1 MLANIRHL
9 LELIAEKIG
18 FDRMNAIYRY
28 KSWSQ
33 RKATQITFLHVY
45 FTKTHTCDQWT
56 WARNQYVPE
65 KKCIACIYSDS
76 LQRFLN
82 PKSNNKTHA
91 VGRKSE
97 NNQTEFHV

>member
-65 KKCIACIYSDS
+65 KKMYRMHI
-76 LQRFLN
+76 QRLPSTMPN
-82 PKSNNKTHA
+82 SKVK
-91 VGRKSE
+91 
-97 NNQTEFHV
+97 

>member
-28 KSWSQ
+28 KSRSQ

-45 FTKTHTCDQWT
+45 FTKTLTCDQWT
-56 WARNQYVPE
+56 E
-65 KKCIACIYSDS
+65 KNVS
-76 LQRFLN
+76 
-82 PKSNNKTHA
+82 HA
-91 VGRKSE
+91 YTATPF
-97 NNQTEFHV
+97 NDA